1 MGTKQ
6 MYFSLPAETVLH
18 HFKLEQ
24 THTAAVEGNRL
35 LSYLCSTLIAPLV
48 LLLLSL
54 SQSPNLHGNTR
65 ATTISPAKFFPAW
78 NWSGLSRWRSNNR
91 KDPQLQFEK
100 LIATYSLTPTT
111 AMDMWDLRPQTHWLY
126 HLPFTSLHPTSSL
139 PPSHC
144 HSQPCVKTKLGQ
156 EIPAANRGRL

>member
-24 THTAAVEGNRL
+24 IHTAAVEGNRL

-100 LIATYSLTPTT
+100 RFQHIAWRPRRQWTCET
-111 AMDMWDLRPQTHWLY
+111 WDHKHIGSITSPSPLY
-126 HLPFTSLHPTSSL
+126 ILP
-139 PPSHC
+139 PPSHPLTATL
-144 HSQPCVKTKLGQ
+144 SPVWKQS
-156 EIPAANRGRL
+156 